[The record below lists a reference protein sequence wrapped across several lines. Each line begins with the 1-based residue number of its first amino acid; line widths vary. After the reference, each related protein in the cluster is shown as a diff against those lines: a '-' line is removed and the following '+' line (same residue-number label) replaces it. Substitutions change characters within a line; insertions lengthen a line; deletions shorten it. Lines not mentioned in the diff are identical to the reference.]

1 MYLLDCVNLVVQ
13 FVPYP
18 GAVFRGTV
26 DKGLFE
32 LQMCWMNSLYL
43 ILKQYSNLFVELIN
57 KLNFLDEGEQ
67 DLANSST
74 NPFGDP
80 DTAELNPFGDPD
92 VEGNEFVFT

>member
-1 MYLLDCVNLVVQ
+1 MLDEQ
-13 FVPYP
+13 FV
-18 GAVFRGTV
+18 
-26 DKGLFE
+26 
-32 LQMCWMNSLYL
+32 S

-80 DTAELNPFGDPD
+80 DAAELNPFGNPD
-92 VEGNEFVFT
+92 VEGNDFVLHNSLLIANA

>member
-1 MYLLDCVNLVVQ
+1 MLDEQ
-13 FVPYP
+13 F
-18 GAVFRGTV
+18 G
-26 DKGLFE
+26 
-32 LQMCWMNSLYL
+32 S
-43 ILKQYSNLFVELIN
+43 ILKQYSYLFVELIN

-92 VEGNEFVFT
+92 VEGNEFILHNSLLLANAL